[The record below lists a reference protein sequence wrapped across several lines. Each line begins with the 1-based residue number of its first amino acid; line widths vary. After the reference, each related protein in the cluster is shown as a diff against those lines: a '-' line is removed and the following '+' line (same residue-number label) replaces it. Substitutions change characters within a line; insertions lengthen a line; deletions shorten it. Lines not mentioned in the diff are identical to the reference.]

1 MSTVHIHR
9 FNATLRV
16 AGAPAA
22 RHAAAVQRQLFDGE
36 LEAALAPHAPDEE
49 IVLVR
54 RLDAP
59 APMAARHTE
68 RQSAR
73 DWSDAIALQL
83 DRVLSNA
90 GTGNVLRF
98 RHRLAAE
105 LAFAHDA
112 FEHRSTRD
120 WGWRRLGLLPERGSI
135 AGAER
140 LAALVRLFADES
152 NPRMPLLRALSAEPG
167 WPGCVAQ
174 LDLASLRQLA
184 QAALR
189 TCGGATPFSPIDD
202 MDVAAPSIGMNNTP
216 DPTPAAP
223 TAPASPLDART
234 AAILDA
240 LLRFEA
246 NPVRRRWSARLTLL
260 ACEPRHAR
268 QDPARIDRLL
278 DPWLAATEAQPG
290 ADSDGPQPPATA
302 ANNPGRD
309 ERPTVDVPASGPQAD
324 HRPRGGEPPH
334 PDGEP
339 LPPEDPAPSIGL
351 TDHAGL
357 QLLLP
362 LLEPSG
368 ALAMLEDE
376 SVWPAAHWPFG
387 LHRLAT
393 TLLPLAADDAAALAF
408 CGRRPRDPVPFPH
421 QRLDAMQHVALGQAR
436 DLLHDA
442 LARRLPEWRG
452 PGLIER
458 VARRRGRIV
467 ADPGWFE
474 VRYALRDVSIDIRR
488 AALDLDPGF
497 IAWLGIVLRVVY
509 E

>member
-16 AGAPAA
+16 ADAQAA
-22 RHAAAVQRQLFDGE
+22 SHAAAVQRQLFDGE

-59 APMAARHTE
+59 APMAARHTGS
-68 RQSAR
+68 QSAR

-83 DRVLSNA
+83 DRVLRNA

-120 WGWRRLGLLPERGSI
+120 WAWHRLGLLPERDSI
-135 AGAER
+135 ASAER
-140 LAALVRLFADES
+140 LAALVRLISDES
-152 NPRMPLLRALSAEPG
+152 NTRMPLLRALSAEPG
-167 WPGCVAQ
+167 WPHCLAQ
-174 LDLASLRQLA
+174 LDLAILRQLT

-189 TCGGATPFSPIDD
+189 TCGGATPFAPNDD
-202 MDVAAPSIGMNNTP
+202 MVVAMPSNP
-216 DPTPAAP
+216 EPATP

-234 AAILDA
+234 VAILGA
-240 LLRFEA
+240 LLRIEA

-278 DPWLAATEAQPG
+278 DPWLAATEAQPR
-290 ADSDGPQPPATA
+290 ADSRGPQSLATA
-302 ANNPGRD
+302 ANNAPNFAGRD
-309 ERPTVDVPASGPQAD
+309 ERPTVEDPAPRSQAD
-324 HRPRGGEPPH
+324 NPPRSSEPHH
-334 PDGEP
+334 PGPEP
-339 LPPEDPAPSIGL
+339 LPPEDPAASIGL

-357 QLLLP
+357 LLLLP

-368 ALAMLEDE
+368 ALAVLEDE

-408 CGRRPRDPVPFPH
+408 CGRRPRDPVPFPYE
-421 QRLDAMQHVALGQAR
+421 RLDAMQHVALRQAR
-436 DLLHDA
+436 DRLHDA

-497 IAWLGIVLRVVY
+497 IAWLGVVLRVVY

>member
-1 MSTVHIHR
+1 MSTVHIHH

-16 AGAPAA
+16 AGAQAA

-54 RLDAP
+54 RLNAP

-83 DRVLSNA
+83 DRVLRNA

-120 WGWRRLGLLPERGSI
+120 WAWHRLGLLPERGSI
-135 AGAER
+135 GSAER
-140 LAALVRLFADES
+140 LAALARLVADES

-174 LDLASLRQLA
+174 LDLAFLRQLTE
-184 QAALR
+184 AALR
-189 TCGGATPFSPIDD
+189 TCGGATPFAPNDD
-202 MDVAAPSIGMNNTP
+202 MEVAVPSIGMNNTP

-223 TAPASPLDART
+223 IAPASPLDART

-268 QDPARIDRLL
+268 QHPARIDRLL
-278 DPWLAATEAQPG
+278 DPWLAATEAQPR
-290 ADSDGPQPPATA
+290 ADSRGPKSPATA

-309 ERPTVDVPASGPQAD
+309 ERPAVEDLAPRPQAD

-334 PDGEP
+334 ANPEP
-339 LPPEDPAPSIGL
+339 LPPEDPAPSIGQ

-357 QLLLP
+357 LLLLP

-368 ALAMLEDE
+368 ALAVLEDE

-421 QRLDAMQHVALGQAR
+421 QRLDAMQYAALGQAR
-436 DLLHDA
+436 DLVHDA
-442 LARRLPEWRG
+442 LARRLQEWRG